1 MKKIILLLFIGAL
14 SFNLSAQS
22 NSLTAGLGLLNAK
35 VRIQY
40 EHGFG
45 DMHSTGAN
53 LGLYLQGNT
62 GQRLEGFYRIYFGGD
77 NEKGMF
83 MQATAGAGMFSYI
96 FDEDDLLINDGVNF
110 LYNDDGDKFTSF
122 GGSIGMG
129 GKMTSR
135 GGFVFESTIGFQIWT
150 PPSSNFNEAYIAGDP
165 TYADLNDGVNTVLY
179 YLGPGFP
186 LRFQMKFGYNF

>member
-14 SFNLSAQS
+14 TFNVSAQS
-22 NSLTAGLGLLNAK
+22 NSLTAGIGLLNAK

-53 LGLYLQGNT
+53 LGVYFQGQT

-83 MQATAGAGMFSYI
+83 MQASAGAGLFSYYL
-96 FDEDDLLINDGVNF
+96 DDADLVFSNGY
-110 LYNDDGDKFTSF
+110 YNYNEGDKFTTF
-122 GGSIGMG
+122 GGGLAFG
-129 GKMTSR
+129 GKIATR
-135 GGFVFESTIGFQIWT
+135 GGFVFENTIGFQIWT
-150 PPSSNFNEAYIAGDP
+150 PPASNFNSDFESANPAYVFGDAANIA
-165 TYADLNDGVNTVLY
+165 LF
-179 YLGPGFP
+179 YLGAGFP
-186 LRFQMKFGYNF
+186 LMYQMKFGYSF